1 MRIKEKTIFAIHKV
15 QSLFTHE
22 LTCEQYFKLFMTSFA
37 AFFSMCILLVIFID
51 PYVRYHRAFALRQVY
66 QNSSAM
72 IPGLFRHEKFDSVLI
87 GSSMAQNFDISEI
100 NRILETRC
108 IKATSAGLPSETLSV
123 YIEKAI
129 EHKGSNLKRMFICL
143 DFWAFSKDNFRLHDN
158 YKYLYSDTLFAPEYF
173 FSPDT
178 FDAVFNA
185 ILTNIAYPVDATARH
200 EADRNKMFA
209 NKPRV
214 KYGKK
219 IFFRSL
225 KRDID
230 NIPVPGANVCQNL
243 QTHLLDHIRR
253 NPQIQFDIFL
263 PPYSVYYWCLLSH
276 KKTLEQNLYF
286 RTYLAEELKKLPNVR
301 LHDLQTETSVTEN
314 FENYKDIT
322 HYSRSINTWILEAIR
337 SGKYANAN
345 IAENN
350 VSLHR
355 TAAKHEKEFQNILKQ
370 AKK

>member
-1 MRIKEKTIFAIHKV
+1 MHIKEKTAIAVQKV
-15 QSLFTHE
+15 RGLFMHE
-22 LTCEQYFKLFMTSFA
+22 LSSEQYFKLFITLSGT
-37 AFFSMCILLVIFID
+37 FFTLCILLVFFTD
-51 PYVRYHRAFALRQVY
+51 PYVRYHRAFILRQVY
-66 QNSSAM
+66 QKSAAM

-129 EHKGSNLKRMFICL
+129 EKKGDNLKRIFICL

-178 FDAVFNA
+178 FDAVFNVL
-185 ILTNIAYPVDATARH
+185 LTNVAYPFDATARH

-209 NKPRV
+209 NKPRI

-225 KRDID
+225 KRDA
-230 NIPVPGANVCQNL
+230 ANVPAPGVNVLKNL
-243 QTHLLDHIRR
+243 QAHLLDHIRK
-253 NPQIQFDIFL
+253 NPRIQFDIFL
-263 PPYSVYYWCLLSH
+263 PPYSIYYWCLLKH
-276 KKTLEQNLYF
+276 TKTLEQNLEL
-286 RTYLAEELKKLPNVR
+286 RTYLAAELKKLPNVQ
-301 LHDLQTETSVTEN
+301 LHDLQTETSITGN
-314 FENYKDIT
+314 FENYRDIT
-322 HYSRSINTWILEAIR
+322 HYSRNINTWILTAVR
-337 SGKYANAN
+337 SGKYAKSN
-345 IAENN
+345 IAANN
-350 VSLHR
+350 ALLR
-355 TAAKHEKEFQNILKQ
+355 RIATGYEKEFLDILNRK
-370 AKK
+370 